1 MKTITQYQPL
11 IFTRIL
17 NASRDREPGFRA
29 ARRNVGIVLL
39 YCAAGLWL
47 VFDTGFAPWNWQFW
61 TVFGPLFVAG
71 ELAAR
76 EILSG
81 CGDRAGCETV

>member
-17 NASRDREPGFRA
+17 NASRDREPELQA
-29 ARRNVGIVLL
+29 ARRNAGIVLL
-39 YCAAGLWL
+39 YCAVGLWL

-76 EILSG
+76 AIFSG
-81 CGDRAGCETV
+81 GDNRADGETL